1 VLGHGQYGQV
11 YLADGKLAV
20 KQMQRR
26 ARVDVEQE
34 AQTEVAMMKKLNHR
48 NIAKCI
54 ALIHA
59 NDHLFYIVMEYCNGG
74 TLEHA
79 RQKFPGG
86 KVPAVTLRNWA
97 RQLVC
102 GLSYLHVSARM
113 AHRDI
118 KPENMMLKCDVLRGC
133 SGERIYETV
142 KFVDFGTASEYVSG
156 EAKIGDAKGTA
167 AFWPPEIA
175 EDDHE
180 VFPVDIWAL
189 GVSLYQ
195 LAYGKFPWPMDG
207 VNVYTIADNVTDA
220 LEAGFAFEGGPGS
233 PAALVRRR
241 RARFTTSLCNHRC

>member
-1 VLGHGQYGQV
+1 
-11 YLADGKLAV
+11 
-20 KQMQRR
+20 M
-26 ARVDVEQE
+26 
-34 AQTEVAMMKKLNHR
+34 
-48 NIAKCI
+48 
-54 ALIHA
+54 
-59 NDHLFYIVMEYCNGG
+59 
-74 TLEHA
+74 
-79 RQKFPGG
+79 
-86 KVPAVTLRNWA
+86 
-97 RQLVC
+97 
-102 GLSYLHVSARM
+102 
-113 AHRDI
+113 
-118 KPENMMLKCDVLRGC
+118 
-133 SGERIYETV
+133 
-142 KFVDFGTASEYVSG
+142 SG